1 MIYDV
6 AVIGGGPAGSSTASY
21 LAKAGLKTIVFE
33 KKIFP
38 RPHVG
43 ESLVPSVNRVLNE
56 LGMFD
61 ELEKSGLFLKKYGAA
76 WTTVN
81 TQQHNINHDFKG
93 MGLLEQVDI
102 LFKERE
108 QPDRYREYTFHVD
121 RSKFDD
127 MLLKNSER
135 LGATVYQNAGVQ
147 NTDFS
152 NPDYVTVDVKIGDE
166 VKQFKAK
173 MVADASGRDTNLGT
187 RLKLKQSDP
196 DFNQFAI
203 HSWYKNFDRN
213 EQELHDY
220 IFIHHLPFHHTWIW
234 QIPITDEI
242 TSLGLVTSKE
252 HIKGRADDLEGI
264 FNEFLEHNNILG
276 KRIRAAERI
285 RPFTLEADY
294 SYTMKQ
300 MAGDRFMLVGDAARY
315 VDPIFSSGVS
325 IALNGA
331 RYASDCII
339 KAFQKPELN
348 LQREAFA
355 EYEKILA
362 AGCRN
367 WYKFITMYYRLHVLF
382 TWFVKSP
389 KYRLE
394 VIRFLQGDVY
404 DEQESFLLKEMEET
418 MNEVESNPKH
428 VWHDLMRD
436 IKSAQLKTLAKAN

>member
-6 AVIGGGPAGSSTASY
+6 AVIGGGPAGSTTASY
-21 LAKAGLKTIVFE
+21 LAKAGISTVVFE
-33 KKIFP
+33 KKKFP

-43 ESLVPSVNRVLNE
+43 ESMVPSVNRVLNE
-56 LGMFD
+56 LGVFD
-61 ELEKSGLFLKKYGAA
+61 ELEESGLFVKKYGAA
-76 WTTVN
+76 WSTVN
-81 TQQHNINHDFKG
+81 AQHNMNHDFKG

-102 LFKERE
+102 LFNERE
-108 QPDRYREYTFHVD
+108 LPGRYREYTFHVD
-121 RSKFDD
+121 RGIFDEK
-127 MLLKNSER
+127 LLKHSEK
-135 LGATVYQNAGVQ
+135 LGATVYQEAGVQ

-152 NPDYVTVDVKIGDE
+152 HPDFVTLEVRIGNTVE
-166 VKQFKAK
+166 QFKAK
-173 MVADASGRDTNLGT
+173 MVVDASGRDTNLGT
-187 RLKLKQSDP
+187 RMKLKESDP

-213 EQELHDY
+213 EKELHDY

-242 TSLGLVTSKE
+242 TSIGLVTSKE

-264 FNEFLEHNNILG
+264 FNEFLGTNFELS
-276 KRIRAAERI
+276 KRIKAAERV
-285 RPFTLEADY
+285 RPFSLEADY
-294 SYTMKQ
+294 SYSMRQ
-300 MAGDRFMLVGDAARY
+300 MAGDRFVLVGDAARY

-331 RYASDCII
+331 RYATNTII
-339 KAFQKPELN
+339 KAFKKPELN
-348 LQREAFA
+348 LHREAFA
-355 EYEKILA
+355 EYEAILA
-362 AGCRN
+362 AGCKN

-382 TWFVKSP
+382 TWFVKNP

-404 DEQESFLLKEMEET
+404 DTNESFLLKEMEET
-418 MNEVESNPKH
+418 MNEVESNPRH

-436 IKSAQLKTLAKAN
+436 IKSSQLKRAAQDN